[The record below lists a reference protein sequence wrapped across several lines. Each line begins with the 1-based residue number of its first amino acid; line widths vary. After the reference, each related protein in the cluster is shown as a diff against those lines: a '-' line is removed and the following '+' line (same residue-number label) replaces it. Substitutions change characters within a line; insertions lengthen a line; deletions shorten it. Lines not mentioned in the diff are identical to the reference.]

1 MSENTNIEW
10 CDSTFNPWIGCTK
23 VGDGCLHCYAEVSTP
38 SRTLGV
44 VWGPKAERHRTSDAN
59 WKMPER
65 WEREHEAFFAQH
77 GRRRRVFCA
86 SLADV
91 FDNKVPP
98 AWRTDLFRLIYAT
111 PHLDWLLVTKRIGN
125 VAKMAMQ
132 VNMAMFVK
140 NEGFAHGLPANVW
153 LGITVTNQEEA
164 DRDIPKL
171 LAMPAAVRFLS
182 MEPLL
187 GPVYLGLCDCDHGS
201 RPGPGGIGGVTC
213 SHCGGA
219 GGPMVDWVIA
229 GGESGPGA
237 RPMHSDWARSL
248 RDQCQ
253 AAGVPILFKQWGEWL
268 PWHQFVE
275 AGIEDPAE
283 QTRFRTM
290 EWRDDRWVDVGFPGW
305 MDTADGHV
313 DDMECVGRV
322 GKKAAGRLLD
332 GVEHNGFPGGVA

>member
-1 MSENTNIEW
+1 MADQSKIEW
-10 CDSTFNPWIGCTK
+10 CDSTFNPWIGCAK
-23 VGDGCLHCYAEVSTP
+23 VGPGCLHCYAEVSTP
-38 SRTLGV
+38 SRALGI
-44 VWGPKAERHRTSDAN
+44 VWGAKSERHRTSEAN
-59 WKMPER
+59 WKMPKR

-91 FDNKVPP
+91 FDNQVPDS
-98 AWRTDLFRLIYAT
+98 WRADLFRLIAAT

-125 VAKMAMQ
+125 VPQMVMKANTDRFLA
-132 VNMAMFVK
+132 
-140 NEGFAHGLPANVW
+140 NEGFSHGLPSNVW
-153 LGITVTNQEEA
+153 LGITIVNQEEA

-171 LAMPAAVRFLS
+171 LAVPAHVRFLS

-187 GPVYLGLCDCDHGS
+187 GPVDLAQAGAIWSDMNGIIKPEFQ
-201 RPGPGGIGGVTC
+201 RPGRHL
-213 SHCGGA
+213 S
-219 GGPMVDWVIA
+219 WVIV
-229 GGESGPGA
+229 GGESGTKA
-237 RPMHSDWARSL
+237 RPMHAEWARSV
-248 RDQCQ
+248 RDQCEV
-253 AAGVPILFKQWGEWL
+253 ARVPFLFKQWGEWL

-275 AGIEDPAE
+275 AGVDDPAE

-332 GVEHNGFPGGVA
+332 GIEHNGFPVGAEP